1 MTLSVSAID
10 LLIRNGMLFVL
21 LRHTVIGSCHSAV
34 RVAAMSRKFWIEFV
48 IRMLMGASLVSILFL
63 VIGLIIL

>member
-21 LRHTVIGSCHSAV
+21 LRHTVIGGCHSAV

-48 IRMLMGASLVSILFL
+48 IRMLMGASLVSILFFILGL
-63 VIGLIIL
+63 VLI